1 MLPARPVITRH
12 MKVVSGFGV
21 RTVPISLPALA
32 CLGELEAAAEQAAAA
47 QVTAAQPKPAR
58 HVSWL
63 QEITLAFWRQRQLK
77 SPGG

>member
-1 MLPARPVITRH
+1 MLPVRPVITRH
-12 MKVVSGFGV
+12 IKVVSGIGV

-32 CLGELEAAAEQAAAA
+32 CLGELEAAAEQAAAS
-47 QVTAAQPKPAR
+47 QPKPAR

-63 QEITLAFWRQRQLK
+63 QEIAPAFWRQRQLK